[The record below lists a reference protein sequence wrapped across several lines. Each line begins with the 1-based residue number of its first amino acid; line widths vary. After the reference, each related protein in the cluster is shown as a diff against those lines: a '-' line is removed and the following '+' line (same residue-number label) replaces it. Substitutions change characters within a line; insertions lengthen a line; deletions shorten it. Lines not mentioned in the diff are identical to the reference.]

1 LNIKFTQFPLH
12 PETPVE
18 GNQRGPEIIARNR
31 KMKVNMDREGLPFN
45 SERTMS
51 YNSRL
56 AQELAKWAAT
66 KGMEEKITDALFRA
80 YFVDVKNIGKTDVLA
95 QIAGENGLPADEAT
109 DVLLS
114 RAYKDAVDEDWRRCA
129 SYGVN
134 AVPTFLAGRY
144 LMVGAQPYEELDRL
158 IQHVM
163 NSPENVEPV
172 DHR

>member
-18 GNQRGPEIIARNR
+18 GNQRGPEIIARNQ

-45 SERTMS
+45 PERNMS